1 MAQSAQTTIPPNT
14 NLKGIETYQ
23 DEMVSYKLHVLTLVL
38 GISVMKIFMVL
49 WFFNKLDKAFTDKSD
64 SNNPNG
70 RKY

>member
-1 MAQSAQTTIPPNT
+1 MAQSAQITIPPNT

-38 GISVMKIFMVL
+38 GISVMKVFMVL
-49 WFFNKLDKAFTDKSD
+49 WFFNKLDKVFTDKSD
-64 SNNPNG
+64 SNNANG

>member
-1 MAQSAQTTIPPNT
+1 MAQSAQTTIPTNT

-38 GISVMKIFMVL
+38 GISVMKVFMVL

-64 SNNPNG
+64 SNNLNG

>member
-38 GISVMKIFMVL
+38 GISVMKVSMVL

-70 RKY
+70 RKN